1 MSEVDFFEDSHEIS
15 SSYSDSSEVG
25 DVNIGCDFRAV
36 AALSSWG
43 GQRLEK
49 MSATLVGRR
58 RKF

>member
-36 AALSSWG
+36 VALS
-43 GQRLEK
+43 R
-49 MSATLVGRR
+49 
-58 RKF
+58 